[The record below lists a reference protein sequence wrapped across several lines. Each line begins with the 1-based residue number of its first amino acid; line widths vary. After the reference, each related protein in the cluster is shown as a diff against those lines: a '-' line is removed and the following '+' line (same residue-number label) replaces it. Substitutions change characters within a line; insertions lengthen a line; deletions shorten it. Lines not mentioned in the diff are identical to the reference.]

1 VSLSAERA
9 LLETARAAVARGQS
23 VAALAALRRHEQ
35 EFPQARLAEERE
47 SLWVQA
53 LVMGGQNDE
62 ARKRAARFRQTFPDS
77 MLLPAVEAAVGSIP

>member
-23 VAALAALRRHEQ
+23 GATIGALRRHEQ
-35 EFPQARLAEERE
+35 EFPQGRLAEERE

-53 LVMGGQNDE
+53 LVMGGQYDE
-62 ARKRAARFRQTFPDS
+62 ARARAARFRQKFPDS
-77 MLLPAVEAAVGSIP
+77 MLLPAVESAVGSIP